1 MEGSEF
7 DSRAQSGPVCYSVA
21 MPRKRPPDKPARG
34 SGSLYVRA
42 QDGRLVL
49 KATVHAHDH
58 TAKTVYLYG
67 DSEAELRERLA
78 NLRADAR
85 NPPAPPAPEPLTV
98 ERYLRQWLAGRHD
111 LSPGAR
117 HSYAGNLRRYV
128 YPALGAVLL
137 ADLTPQHLR
146 DLWAVLAV
154 RLKASSIA
162 PIHAVLHKALADAVY
177 EGLLTA
183 NPADRARKPRVT
195 KHEAQTLSVEAAR
208 QLLDALS
215 SHRLRALYLLALHT
229 AMRRGELAGLL
240 WRDVDLDG
248 GTLTVRR
255 QLQTLPRQP
264 KTLQETKTRR
274 VHTIPLTRQA
284 ADALRAHR
292 QRQREERL
300 AAGSAWQDT
309 GCVFTTASGGYL
321 RLSTLDDILR
331 RTLRRAELPA
341 ARLHDLRHSTG
352 SLLLAEGLDPA
363 AVAALLSHS
372 SPRLTLEIYSHA
384 TGTAQRRTREAL
396 ERLFGTEG

>member
-1 MEGSEF
+1 
-7 DSRAQSGPVCYSVA
+7 
-21 MPRKRPPDKPARG
+21 MPRKPQQPASTYGTG
-34 SGSLYVRA
+34 SVYRRA
-42 QDGRLVL
+42 HDGRLTL
-49 KATVHAHDH
+49 KATVQDWQ
-58 TAKTVYLYG
+58 KKRRTVYLYG

-78 NLRADAR
+78 QLRADAAQ
-85 NPPAPPAPEPLTV
+85 PPAPPAPEPLTV
-98 ERYLRQWLAGRHD
+98 ERYLRQWLDGRHD

-117 HSYAGNLRRYV
+117 HSYAGNVRRYV
-128 YPALGAVLL
+128 YPTLGATLL
-137 ADLTPQHLR
+137 ADLSPQHLR
-146 DLWAVLAV
+146 DLWAMLAV
-154 RLKASSIA
+154 RLKPSSIA

-300 AAGSAWQDT
+300 AAGSAWQDNGLVFCTET
-309 GCVFTTASGGYL
+309 GDYL
-321 RLSTLDDILR
+321 RLSTLDDIIR
-331 RTLRRAELPA
+331 RTLRRAGLPA

-363 AVAALLSHS
+363 AVAAVLGHS
-372 SPRLTLEIYSHA
+372 TPAITMSIYAHA
-384 TGTAQRRTREAL
+384 TSTAQQRTREAL
-396 ERLFGTEG
+396 ERAFGNEG